1 MLKQSI
7 TKPNILV
14 LTQGAMPLI
23 TPARADEEILPG
35 LMNFDYDVT

>member
-7 TKPNILV
+7 TKTSILV

-23 TPARADEEILPG
+23 TPAGADEEILPG
-35 LMNFDYDVT
+35 LVNFDYDAT